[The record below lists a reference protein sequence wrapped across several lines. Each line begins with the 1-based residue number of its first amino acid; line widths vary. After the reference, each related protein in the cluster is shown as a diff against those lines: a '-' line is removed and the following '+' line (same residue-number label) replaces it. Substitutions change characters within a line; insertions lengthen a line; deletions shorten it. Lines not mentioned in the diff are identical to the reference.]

1 MRLQC
6 NQNSFFTPLPNL
18 WSKLLSI
25 SNLLV
30 IEIERDSYSRL
41 LFYSIGLSSTM
52 PLLLFLSFSIP
63 IRFFAV
69 PYSLV
74 SARFSLPSRKFLCAP
89 PSDKANIRI
98 PELPTFTLQSTR
110 RRFRSKGLSSKRSS
124 STKFSSKRFS
134 ETIYSGGRFL
144 LNGTRR

>member
-1 MRLQC
+1 MRLQY

-30 IEIERDSYSRL
+30 IEIEKDSYSCL
-41 LFYSIGLSSTM
+41 LFYSIDLSSTM
-52 PLLLFLSFSIP
+52 PFCYSYPFLFLS
-63 IRFFAV
+63 A
-69 PYSLV
+69 
-74 SARFSLPSRKFLCAP
+74 SLPFPIPLLLPVSLFLVEVSICYP

-110 RRFRSKGLSSKRSS
+110 RRFRSKRLSSKR
-124 STKFSSKRFS
+124 FRSKRSS